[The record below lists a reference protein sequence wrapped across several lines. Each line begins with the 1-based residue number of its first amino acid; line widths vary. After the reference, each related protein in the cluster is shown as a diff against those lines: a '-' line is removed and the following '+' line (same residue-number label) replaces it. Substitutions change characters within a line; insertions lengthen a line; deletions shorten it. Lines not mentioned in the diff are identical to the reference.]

1 METFA
6 FWIDDS
12 LKMSLHRKFK
22 IVDFLR
28 TTVQLFLYSRWPLRV
43 YLVTQKLNFEKKIIV
58 FGMIKLAIWII

>member
-28 TTVQLFLYSRWPLRV
+28 TTVQLFLYLR
-43 YLVTQKLNFEKKIIV
+43 
-58 FGMIKLAIWII
+58 